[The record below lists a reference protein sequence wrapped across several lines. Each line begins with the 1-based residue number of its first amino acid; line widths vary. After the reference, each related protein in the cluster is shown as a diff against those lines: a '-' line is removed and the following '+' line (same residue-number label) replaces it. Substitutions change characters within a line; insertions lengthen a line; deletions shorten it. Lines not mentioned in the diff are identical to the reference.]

1 MTNVAT
7 GPVIAAGSYDDVA
20 GKVSAFLQAARA
32 AAADGLTWGEFG
44 TLLVALLRIS
54 IQALDV
60 MQNLTGA
67 EKKEIAI
74 HAAASLFDLVADKC
88 VPLAAYPLWL
98 LARPAVRSL
107 VLALAGGAI
116 ETLLPMIRSR

>member
-20 GKVSAFLQAARA
+20 GKVSAFLQAARS

-44 TLLVALLRIS
+44 ALLVALLRIS

-67 EKKEIAI
+67 EKKEIAV
-74 HAAASLFDLVADKC
+74 HAVATLFDLVADKC
-88 VPLAAYPLWL
+88 VPWTMAPLWMV
-98 LARPAVRSL
+98 ARPAVRSL

>member
-1 MTNVAT
+1 MRSVAT
-7 GPVIAAGSYDDVA
+7 GPIVAAASYDDVA
-20 GKVSAFLQAARA
+20 GKVSSFLQAARS
-32 AAADGLTWGEFG
+32 AAADGLTWQEFG
-44 TLLVALLRIS
+44 TLLVALLRVS

-67 EKKEIAI
+67 EKKEIAL
-74 HAAASLFDLVADKC
+74 HAVASLFDLVADKC
-88 VPLAAYPLWL
+88 VPMAAYPLWL

-116 ETLLPMIRSR
+116 ESLLPMIRSR

>member
-1 MTNVAT
+1 MTTIAT

-54 IQALDV
+54 IQSLDV

-67 EKKEIAI
+67 EKKEIAL
-74 HAAASLFDLVADKC
+74 HAVASLFDLVADKC
-88 VPLAAYPLWL
+88 VPLAVYPLWF

-107 VLALAGGAI
+107 VLALASGAI
-116 ETLLPMIRSR
+116 EILLPMIRSR